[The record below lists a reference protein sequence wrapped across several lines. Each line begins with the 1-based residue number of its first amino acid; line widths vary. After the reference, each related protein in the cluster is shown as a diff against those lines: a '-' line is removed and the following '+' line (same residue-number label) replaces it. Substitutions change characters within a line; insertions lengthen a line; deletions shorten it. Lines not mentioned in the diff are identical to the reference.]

1 MRKNNKGL
9 TVKINLWALD
19 KKPEAFT
26 SKYARL
32 WIRGQITNAHTGEV
46 RMFNDA
52 GQLLSILG
60 KWNVTKFKEI
70 RASAQLSPHGNEGSK
85 KYVKCLAAIAHMS
98 VRQAT
103 TN

>member
-32 WIRGQITNAHTGEV
+32 WIRGQATNAHTGEAK
-46 RMFNDA
+46 MFNDA

-60 KWNVTKFKEI
+60 KWNVVKFKEI
-70 RASAQLSPHGNEGSK
+70 RDSARPSENGSE
-85 KYVKCLAAIAHMS
+85 AGQSA
-98 VRQAT
+98 
-103 TN
+103 